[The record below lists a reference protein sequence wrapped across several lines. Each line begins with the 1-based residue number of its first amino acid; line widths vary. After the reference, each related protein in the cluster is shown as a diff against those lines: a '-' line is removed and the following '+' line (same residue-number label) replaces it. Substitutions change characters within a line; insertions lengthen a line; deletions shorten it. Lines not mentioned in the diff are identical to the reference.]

1 MASLEETLQDL
12 FIPVLQDLGC
22 ELWGIEIQRAG
33 RFSTLR
39 IFIDKPQGVTIDD
52 CAEASRQMSA
62 ILDVEDPIKD
72 KYHLEV
78 SSPGMDRRLFTL
90 EQMHQYIGQEIS
102 LNLRIP
108 VLNRRKWQGKLQAIQ
123 NDMLTLE
130 QNGEVQ
136 QLIFGNIHT
145 ARVVPS
151 FK

>member
-12 FIPVLQDLGC
+12 LKPTIEDLGC
-22 ELWGIEIQRAG
+22 ELWGIETQRAG
-33 RFSTLR
+33 RFLTLR

-90 EQMHQYIGQEIS
+90 EQMHHYVGQEVAIS
-102 LNLRIP
+102 LRIP
-108 VLNRRKWQGKLQAIQ
+108 VLNRRKWQGKLLEIQ
-123 NDMLTLE
+123 NDMLSLDVE
-130 QNGEVQ
+130 GEMQ
-136 QLIFGNIHT
+136 QLTFGNIQT
-145 ARVVPS
+145 ARIVPS